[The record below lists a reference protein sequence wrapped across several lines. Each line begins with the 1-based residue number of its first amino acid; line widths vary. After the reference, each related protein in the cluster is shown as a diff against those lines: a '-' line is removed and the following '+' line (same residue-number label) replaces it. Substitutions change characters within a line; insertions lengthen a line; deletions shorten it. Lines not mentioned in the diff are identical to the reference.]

1 MNFVLVIFIITV
13 VLLVAAIVFF
23 QAAIKIVPEEKRI
36 VILRMGR
43 SIGSR
48 GPGLV
53 IVIPI
58 IDFVMWVDVQ
68 KKHHFSYANLPTR
81 DNKLASVVVDL
92 EGKVSDAEK
101 SVLNVPNLYDALQ
114 KLVEA
119 RVGDF
124 VSSKSSSELP
134 NLTGRLED
142 ELMDAVR
149 RAGRD
154 WGFEADKIQIDNI
167 QIV

>member
-1 MNFVLVIFIITV
+1 MNFVLVIFITAVI
-13 VLLVAAIVFF
+13 LAIVFF

-58 IDFVMWVDVQ
+58 IDLVMWVDVQ

-92 EGKVSDAEK
+92 EGKVFDAEK
-101 SVLNVPNLYDALQ
+101 SVLNVPNLDNALQ

-124 VSSKSSSELP
+124 VSSKASSELP
-134 NLTGRLED
+134 NLKARLAD
-142 ELMDAVR
+142 ELMDVVR
-149 RAGRD
+149 RSGRD
-154 WGFEADKIQIDNI
+154 WGFEADKIQIDEI
-167 QIV
+167 QVV